1 MPVQL
6 RGQHRGR
13 SFCDRPAPERG
24 NACLF
29 VSKAIT
35 ETAILQ
41 VDVQDALVFTGA
53 FTIQCWVRPTTDT
66 TQFHTIFSLGNR
78 VCFTEHTLKVDPFD
92 LHSDSIMWRT
102 DYLVVG
108 SNQEFSLS
116 SYFPADAWRLC
127 TLCRDTSSTV
137 RVFVGT
143 TNIRTWNNVG
153 NSLGALHNVGLWIG
167 SRPGSAPQDR
177 LVGWID
183 DFRIIRGLSLP
194 PLVNQSTLAPQKNL
208 SDVQCLATNAFR
220 SNTNVAGPMTGD
232 NAWVGRPGYA
242 TCTYPDLEVTRQPIN
257 VWCCSWTKPMHGRSL
272 VFAW

>member
-153 NSLGALHNVGLWIG
+153 NSLGALHNVGGSVRGPVLPHRTALWDG
-167 SRPGSAPQDR
+167 SMTSASS
-177 LVGWID
+177 GA
-183 DFRIIRGLSLP
+183 FHCHLSSISQP
-194 PLVNQSTLAPQKNL
+194 WHRKRT
-208 SDVQCLATNAFR
+208 C
-220 SNTNVAGPMTGD
+220 PMC
-232 NAWVGRPGYA
+232 NAWR
-242 TCTYPDLEVTRQPIN
+242 
-257 VWCCSWTKPMHGRSL
+257 PMHSDPTPTWPGE
-272 VFAW
+272 